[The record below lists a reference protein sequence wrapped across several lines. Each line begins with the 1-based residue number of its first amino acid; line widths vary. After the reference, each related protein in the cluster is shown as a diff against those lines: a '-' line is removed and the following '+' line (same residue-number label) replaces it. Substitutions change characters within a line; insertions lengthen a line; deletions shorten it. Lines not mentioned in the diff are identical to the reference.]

1 MAACKPEDYGF
12 DVTFIWED
20 EKSEISQT
28 TEENSVQN
36 AKEIN
41 RDDITCAICLLVL
54 REPVQAVK
62 CGHRFCEKCIGEFHL
77 QNPGKCP
84 KDWQEI
90 QVFPD
95 VGKKREILSLKIRCP
110 NFVDGCTWQNELREK
125 EVHLKTCGF
134 VTVPCELDCGEFVLR
149 KNITNHVDTVCPMIS
164 SCEYKDSGCYFK
176 GTKLQLDNHMAQSA
190 NMHLSLEMKS
200 EIFKMKKEFDQRL
213 TAKGLE
219 AQQMKNEFAE
229 QLKMRDNEIGK
240 VRLDLDR
247 DLKAK
252 DKMNQALAERL
263 KIAEEKLKGVEEM
276 EIKVQMNQT
285 AIKSLEKKLLTKL
298 KTTDK
303 SLFDLKEEFM
313 LTKQEVEKVKERNQ
327 KDDLIKASGR
337 AVKEEL
343 NLAICAPSL
352 CNYTW
357 TIENF
362 KGKFDTAWK
371 LTRYDSP
378 MFFTKHGYKGFIFS
392 SFRETNRDNK
402 NTYVSVF
409 FKNEEGPHDDT
420 LEWPMPWK
428 SLTFTLILNGVEIAQ
443 TVRRST
449 DEGGRWKDSFKRPLA
464 YTSFYVGN
472 PSAFEHGLF
481 KDITMNDSVAIRFV
495 MN

>member
-1 MAACKPEDYGF
+1 MYWG
-12 DVTFIWED
+12 ISS
-20 EKSEISQT
+20 SESGKMPQRL
-28 TEENSVQN
+28 
-36 AKEIN
+36 A
-41 RDDITCAICLLVL
+41 RDSM
-54 REPVQAVK
+54 
-62 CGHRFCEKCIGEFHL
+62 
-77 QNPGKCP
+77 
-84 KDWQEI
+84 
-90 QVFPD
+90 
-95 VGKKREILSLKIRCP
+95 GKKREILSLKIRCP
-110 NFVDGCTWQNELREK
+110 NFVDGCTWQHELRGK
-125 EVHLKTCGF
+125 EVHLETCGF

-149 KNITNHVDTVCPMIS
+149 KNITNHVDTICPMIS

-176 GTKLQLDNHMAQSA
+176 GTKLQVDNHIAQSA

-213 TAKGLE
+213 TAKDFK

-252 DKMNQALAERL
+252 DKLIHVLAERL
-263 KIAEEKLKGVEEM
+263 KIAEEKLKGIGEI

-313 LTKQEVEKVKERNQ
+313 LTKQEVEKVKERHQ
-327 KDDLIKASGR
+327 
-337 AVKEEL
+337 KEEL

-362 KGKFDTAWK
+362 KEKFDTGPTW
-371 LTRYDSP
+371 LPHNSP
-378 MFFTKHGYKGFIFS
+378 MFFTKHGYKGYVS
-392 SFRETNRDNK
+392 SWFRMTNQDK
-402 NTYVSVF
+402 TKTYVSVYYE
-409 FKNEEGPHDDT
+409 NEVGPRDDT

-428 SLTFTLILNGVEIAQ
+428 SLTFTLIFNGVEIAQ
-443 TVRRST
+443 TVIRST
-449 DEGGRWKDSFKRPLA
+449 DEGGRLKDSFKRPFNPWA
-464 YTSFYVGN
+464 YQLGN

-481 KDITMNDSVAIRFV
+481 KNITMNDSVA
-495 MN
+495 

>member
-1 MAACKPEDYGF
+1 MAACKPEEYGF

-20 EKSEISQT
+20 EKSEIPQT

-149 KNITNHVDTVCPMIS
+149 KNITNHVDTVCPMVS

-200 EIFKMKKEFDQRL
+200 EIFKIKKEFDQRL
-213 TAKGLE
+213 TAKDFE

-252 DKMNQALAERL
+252 DKLIHALAERL
-263 KIAEEKLKGVEEM
+263 KIAEEKLKGVDEM

-313 LTKQEVEKVKERNQ
+313 LTKQEVEKDKERNQ
-327 KDDLIKASGR
+327 KDDLFKGSGR
-337 AVKEEL
+337 GLAVKEEL

-362 KGKFDTAWK
+362 KEKFDAATKWNE
-371 LTRYDSP
+371 YNSP
-378 MFFTKHGYKGFIFS
+378 YFLLSMVIKDVFSPGF
-392 SFRETNRDNK
+392 
-402 NTYVSVF
+402 
-409 FKNEEGPHDDT
+409 
-420 LEWPMPWK
+420 
-428 SLTFTLILNGVEIAQ
+428 A
-443 TVRRST
+443 
-449 DEGGRWKDSFKRPLA
+449 
-464 YTSFYVGN
+464 
-472 PSAFEHGLF
+472 
-481 KDITMNDSVAIRFV
+481 
-495 MN
+495 

>member
-1 MAACKPEDYGF
+1 MAACKPEEYGF

-20 EKSEISQT
+20 EKSEIPQT

-149 KNITNHVDTVCPMIS
+149 KN
-164 SCEYKDSGCYFK
+164 

-200 EIFKMKKEFDQRL
+200 EIFKIKKEFDQRL
-213 TAKGLE
+213 TAKDFE

-252 DKMNQALAERL
+252 DKLIHALAERL
-263 KIAEEKLKGVEEM
+263 KIAEEKLKGVDEM

-313 LTKQEVEKVKERNQ
+313 LTKQEVEKDKERNQ
-327 KDDLIKASGR
+327 KDDLFKGSGR
-337 AVKEEL
+337 GLAVKEEL

-362 KGKFDTAWK
+362 KEKFDAATKWNE
-371 LTRYDSP
+371 YNSP
-378 MFFTKHGYKGFIFS
+378 YFLLSMVIKDVFSPGF
-392 SFRETNRDNK
+392 
-402 NTYVSVF
+402 
-409 FKNEEGPHDDT
+409 
-420 LEWPMPWK
+420 
-428 SLTFTLILNGVEIAQ
+428 A
-443 TVRRST
+443 
-449 DEGGRWKDSFKRPLA
+449 
-464 YTSFYVGN
+464 
-472 PSAFEHGLF
+472 
-481 KDITMNDSVAIRFV
+481 
-495 MN
+495 